1 MGRFPKM
8 SFIQVLGI
16 LLILMCSVTFSMGT
30 AVSMEDRLTN
40 LETKY
45 FQMEEKNIRLEEKVT
60 ELEAK
65 NVHLETK
72 VKEQEKILISL
83 LIQTNQSES
92 GSKSIF
98 GNHQTAIRSTGKM
111 NGTARTCEELRAADP
126 SLPSGMYSIDPDGQ
140 NYGIEPLPVY
150 CNMTSG
156 IIKNQI

>member
-1 MGRFPKM
+1 MTL
-8 SFIQVLGI
+8 IQTGM
-16 LLILMCSVTFSMGT
+16 LILIVMCFITFSSGS
-30 AVSMEDRLTN
+30 VISLEDRLTK
-40 LETKY
+40 LEIQF